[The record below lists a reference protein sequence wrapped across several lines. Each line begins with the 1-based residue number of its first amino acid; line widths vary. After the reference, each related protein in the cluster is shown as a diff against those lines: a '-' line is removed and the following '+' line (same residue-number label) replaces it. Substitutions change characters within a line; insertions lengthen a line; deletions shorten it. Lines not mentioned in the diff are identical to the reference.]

1 MKSSAVFQLD
11 NAGWPALLL
20 DGATTICRANSAA
33 IRLFGPTLEGATPL
47 LAAIWSPENSSAP
60 EPFFAQWERS
70 PAPAVLL
77 KLRGKG
83 GNTLVSSAAICSF
96 IKDEQKYFLLQLMPS
111 EAPAASDSSPR
122 QMDQSAAH
130 SQKLERALQL
140 TRTVALDFN
149 NALTGILGHTSLV
162 LSQIEPN
169 HPWRA
174 SLLEVEKFAAKAAE
188 VANDLGMFS
197 RQEKEPRSQLAS
209 NLNLLAQRT
218 VELFKNQTSA
228 KTIEWSVVLEKRLF
242 TSRFDEAKLQQ
253 ALVRIVENGVQAI
266 RERGRIAIQ
275 TRNVELAERAQDQTV
290 QLAPGAYVTL
300 EVSDDG
306 EGIGPEVL
314 PRIFEPFFTT
324 KGSPHRGLGLAWVYG
339 V

>member
-1 MKSSAVFQLD
+1 MKSSAVFQLE

-47 LAAIWSPENSSAP
+47 LAAIWSPENTSAP
-60 EPFFAQWERS
+60 EAFFAQWERS
-70 PAPAVLL
+70 PSPAVLL

-83 GNTLVSSAAICSF
+83 SNTLVSSAAICSF
-96 IKDEQKYFLLQLMPS
+96 TKDEQKYFLLQLMPP
-111 EAPAASDSSPR
+111 EAPGASESFS
-122 QMDQSAAH
+122 QQLDQSAAN

-149 NALTGILGHTSLV
+149 NALTGILGYTSLI

-218 VELFKNQTSA
+218 VELLQNQTSA

-300 EVSDDG
+300 
-306 EGIGPEVL
+306 
-314 PRIFEPFFTT
+314 
-324 KGSPHRGLGLAWVYG
+324 
-339 V
+339 